1 VSTAAEIVA
10 VLGELQMLLRR
21 DPDAL
26 QRRQEILTTKRELV
40 ERIRAEQGP
49 TPADQP

>member
-1 VSTAAEIVA
+1 MSIVAEIVA
-10 VLGELQMLLRR
+10 VLVELDSLRRR

-26 QRRQEILTTKRELV
+26 ARREEILATKEELV

-49 TPADQP
+49 TPTDQP